1 MMAVQRCHLCDDD
14 PVEARRYGSAGLYE
28 GQLCPICYRPTC
40 RYHLTTVRWRWR
52 SSGTI
57 EAALICQSCKR
68 SYAQRDWDVANRD
81 WIT

>member
-1 MMAVQRCHLCDDD
+1 MAVQRCHLCEED
-14 PVEARRYGSAGLYE
+14 PVEARRYGSAGLEE
-28 GQLCPICYRPTC
+28 GLLCPICYRPTC

-52 SSGTI
+52 SNGHLD
-57 EAALICQSCKR
+57 AGLICQSCKR